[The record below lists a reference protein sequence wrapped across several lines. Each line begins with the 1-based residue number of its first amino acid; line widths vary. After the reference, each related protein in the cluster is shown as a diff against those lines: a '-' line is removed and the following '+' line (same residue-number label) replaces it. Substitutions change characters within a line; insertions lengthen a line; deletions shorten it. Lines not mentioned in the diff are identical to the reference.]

1 MLLPEKLGT
10 IKTPAYVL
18 DERALTHNLEKI
30 AYIRAATGIKII
42 LATKAFSMFQ
52 VFPLM
57 RNYLDGTTASGYY
70 EARLGHA
77 EFGKE
82 VHVYSPAFEE
92 AEVAKIIPLADH
104 ITFNSVRQFRKFYP
118 EIKTKKPSLSP
129 GIRINPGISLVESS
143 LYNPSGLYSRM
154 GSLKKHIDGE
164 TLALIEGLHF
174 HNLCENMENDSI
186 KLIDFVAENYRDWLK
201 KVKWVNFG
209 GGHFINHPDYNSE
222 KLIARLIAFR
232 ADYPELEVIL
242 EPGGGIVYDTG
253 YLVASV
259 VDIVEND
266 KQIAILNTSATTHM
280 PDVLEMP
287 YRPPLYD
294 SGMPD
299 EKGYNYILAGK
310 TCLTGDVI
318 GEYSF
323 DKPLS
328 IGDKLIFTEMMQYTM
343 VKNTTFN
350 GMPLPDI
357 AVLRENG
364 SYDILKSFG
373 YEDFMERLGSVR
385 NLLPQ

>member
-30 AYIRAATGIKII
+30 AAIRAATGIKII

-70 EARLGHA
+70 EARLGHT

-82 VHVYSPAFEE
+82 VHVYSPAFDED
-92 AEVAKIIPLADH
+92 EVAKISPLADH
-104 ITFNSVRQFRKFYP
+104 ITFNSVGQFRKFYA
-118 EIKTKKPSLSP
+118 EIKTQKPALSP
-129 GIRINPGISLVESS
+129 GIRINPAISLVETS

-154 GSLKKHIDGE
+154 GSLKKHIDAD
-164 TLALIEGLHF
+164 TLALVEGLHF
-174 HNLCENMENDSI
+174 HNLCENMAHDSI
-186 KLIDFVAENYRDWLK
+186 RLIDFVEENYRDWLE

-209 GGHFINHPDYNSE
+209 GGHFINHPDYDCE
-222 KLIARLIAFR
+222 KLIARLIDFR
-232 ADYPELEVIL
+232 ENHPGLEVIL
-242 EPGGGIVYDTG
+242 EPGGGVVYDTG

-259 VDIVEND
+259 IDIIEND

-287 YRPPLYD
+287 YRPPLYG
-294 SGMPD
+294 SGMPA
-299 EKGYNYILAGK
+299 EKDYNYILAGK

-323 DKPLS
+323 DQPLT

-357 AVLRENG
+357 AILREND

-373 YEDFMERLGSVR
+373 YEDFVERLGSISAR
-385 NLLPQ
+385 R

>member
-1 MLLPEKLGT
+1 MLLLEKLGT

-18 DERALTHNLEKI
+18 DERALTLNLEKI
-30 AYIRAATGIKII
+30 AYIRAAAGVKII

-70 EARLGHA
+70 EARLGSTT
-77 EFGKE
+77 FGKE
-82 VHVYSPAFEE
+82 VHVYSPAFDDEE
-92 AEVAKIIPLADH
+92 VEKIIPLADH
-104 ITFNSVRQFRKFYP
+104 ITFNSVRQFRKFYQ
-118 EIKTKKPSLSP
+118 EIKRKKPSLSL
-129 GIRINPGISLVESS
+129 GLRINPELSIVSTSIYDS
-143 LYNPSGLYSRM
+143 CRPYSRM
-154 GSLKKHIDGE
+154 GGLKKHIDGE
-164 TLALIEGLHF
+164 TLVLIEGLHF
-174 HNLCENMENDSI
+174 HILCENMAEDTSTF
-186 KLIDFVAENYRDWLK
+186 IDFIAENYHDWLR

-209 GGHFINHPDYNSE
+209 GGHFINHPDYDSE
-222 KLIARLIAFR
+222 KLIAKLLAFR
-232 ADYPELEVIL
+232 ASYPGLEVIL

-259 VDIVEND
+259 IDIVENG

-287 YRPPLYD
+287 YRPPLYG

-299 EKGYNYILAGK
+299 EKRYNYILAGK

-323 DKPLS
+323 DSPLS

-357 AVLRENG
+357 AILRTNG
-364 SYDILKSFG
+364 NYEILKSFG
-373 YEDFMERLGSVR
+373 YKDFIERLGSI
-385 NLLPQ
+385 Q

>member
-1 MLLPEKLGT
+1 MLLPEKLGS

-30 AYIRAATGIKII
+30 AYIRAAAGVKII

-70 EARLGHA
+70 EARLGFE

-82 VHVYSPAFEE
+82 VHVYSPAFDDD
-92 AEVAKIIPLADH
+92 EVAKIIPLADH
-104 ITFNSVRQFRKFYP
+104 VTFNSVGQFRKFYA
-118 EIKTKKPSLSP
+118 EIKAQKPSVSL
-129 GIRINPGISLVESS
+129 GLRINPELSLVTTSI
-143 LYNPSGLYSRM
+143 YDPCVPYSRM
-154 GSLKKHIDGE
+154 GSLKKHVDAE
-164 TLALIEGLHF
+164 TLALMEGLHF
-174 HNLCENMENDSI
+174 HVLCENMEQDTI
-186 KLIDFVAENYRDWLK
+186 QLIDFVEENYQDWLR

-209 GGHFINHPDYNSE
+209 GGHFINHPGYDVE
-222 KLIARLIAFR
+222 KLIARLIDFR
-232 ADYPELEVIL
+232 ANHPELEVIL

-259 VDIVEND
+259 IDIIEND

-280 PDVLEMP
+280 PDVLELP
-287 YRPPLYD
+287 YRPPLYG

-299 EKGYNYILAGK
+299 EKRYNYILAGK

-323 DKPLS
+323 DNPLL

-357 AVLRENG
+357 AILRKNG
-364 SYDILKSFG
+364 TYDILKSFG
-373 YEDFMERLGSVR
+373 YEDFMGRLGSM
-385 NLLPQ
+385 LPTP